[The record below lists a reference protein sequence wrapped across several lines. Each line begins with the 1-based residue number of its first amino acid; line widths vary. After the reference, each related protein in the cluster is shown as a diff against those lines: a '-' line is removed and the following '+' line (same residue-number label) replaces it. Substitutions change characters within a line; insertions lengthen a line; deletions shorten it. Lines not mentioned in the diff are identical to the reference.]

1 MNTKSYHVGFVASE
15 DFCFGL
21 GLVKGTHS
29 FHLVRFPQLGV
40 ASGMQQQRRVLS
52 FVCPGYFLEQNMDE
66 FESTMNLNYFG
77 TLKVIQAALPDMV
90 ERRQGEIVL
99 VSSAAAVV
107 GSSSILNSLQFVCH
121 TVLSCELSV
130 QLALCTVIC
139 L

>member
-1 MNTKSYHVGFVASE
+1 
-15 DFCFGL
+15 
-21 GLVKGTHS
+21 
-29 FHLVRFPQLGV
+29 
-40 ASGMQQQRRVLS
+40 
-52 FVCPGYFLEQNMDE
+52 MDE